1 MRLDIFSHPHIS
13 KEPKENYYALNNPA
27 TLQTIAYIKK
37 TNKEELE
44 EMCKRASLAQT
55 KWASELV
62 EKRSDILYKFYE
74 LILEYKEDLAQI
86 MTLEQGKV
94 LAESR
99 GEILY
104 AASFVK
110 WFSQIIRGV
119 CGDVLLS
126 KKENENLIVLKEPIG
141 VCAAITPWNFPSSM
155 ITRKMAPAL
164 ASGCAMVLKS
174 ASQTPLSAYAL
185 ELLAQKAGIPK
196 DLFVVVNGNAEEIS
210 DVFAKSSIIRKLSF
224 TGSTEI
230 GKKLY
235 AKSAESV
242 KKLSLELGGNA
253 PLIVFNDADIE
264 VAIEGIM
271 ASKFRNSGQTCVCA
285 NRIYAQSGIYEELC
299 KRLALKIS
307 SLKVGNGMEE
317 GVNQGPLIDEKAL
330 KKVEDHIED
339 ALSKGA
345 KVLSGGKRH
354 SLGGNF
360 YEPTLLVDVNE
371 KMLVA
376 KEETFGPLAP
386 IFKFESEEEAIERAN
401 NTEFGLASYFFTQD
415 YKRQW
420 RVARALEYG
429 MVGINTGIISNEVAP
444 FGGVK
449 QSGLGREG
457 SKYGIEEYLEI
468 KYLCMSL

>member
-1 MRLDIFSHPHIS
+1 MSLDIFSHPHIT
-13 KEPKENYYALNNPA
+13 KKFKENHYVLNNPA
-27 TLQTIAYIKK
+27 TLEKIAYIKK
-37 TNKEELE
+37 TSKQELE
-44 EMCKRASLAQT
+44 EICKKASLAQI
-55 KWASELV
+55 KWAKVLAE
-62 EKRSDILYKFYE
+62 ERSDILYKFYE
-74 LILEYKEDLAQI
+74 LILEHKEELAYL

-99 GEILY
+99 SEILY

-110 WFSQIIRGV
+110 WFSQVIRGV

-126 KKENENLIVLKEPIG
+126 KKENENLFVLKEPIG

-164 ASGCAMVLKS
+164 ASGCAMVLKP

-185 ELLAQKAGIPK
+185 ELLAQRAGIPK
-196 DLFVVVNGNAEEIS
+196 DLFVVVNGDSKEIS
-210 DVFAKSSIIRKLSF
+210 DVFAKSPIIRKLSF
-224 TGSTEI
+224 TGSTEV
-230 GKKLY
+230 GKMLY
-235 AKSAESV
+235 AKSAETI

-253 PLIVFNDADIE
+253 PLIVFDDADIE
-264 VAIEGIM
+264 VALDGIM

-285 NRIYAQSGIYEELC
+285 NRIYAQSGIYERLC
-299 KRLALKIS
+299 EKLALRIAN
-307 SLKVGNGMEE
+307 LKVGNGMEE
-317 GVNQGPLIDEKAL
+317 GVHQGPLINETAI
-330 KKVEDHIED
+330 KKVEAHIQD

-345 KVLSGGKRH
+345 KILTGGKRH
-354 SLGGNF
+354 ALGGNF
-360 YEPTLLVDVNE
+360 YEPTLIADVNE

-386 IFKFESEEEAIERAN
+386 IFKFESEEEVIKEAN